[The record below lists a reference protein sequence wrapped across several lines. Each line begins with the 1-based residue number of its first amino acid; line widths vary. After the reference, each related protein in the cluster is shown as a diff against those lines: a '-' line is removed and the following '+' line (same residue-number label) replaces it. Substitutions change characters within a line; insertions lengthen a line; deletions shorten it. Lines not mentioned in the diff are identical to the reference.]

1 MRLQVSQFRRCDMDT
16 MTYIQTDYE
25 GEGVN
30 VSILMEVETAGVVCQ
45 TNGVIF

>member
-1 MRLQVSQFRRCDMDT
+1 MEVHMDT
-16 MTYIQTDYE
+16 IIYIQSDYE

-45 TNGVIF
+45 SNGVIF

>member
-1 MRLQVSQFRRCDMDT
+1 MEPTIYTSS
-16 MTYIQTDYE
+16 IYE

>member
-1 MRLQVSQFRRCDMDT
+1 MNT
-16 MTYIQTDYE
+16 MFYIQSDYL

-30 VSILMEVETAGVVCQ
+30 VSLIMEVEDSNGVVCQ